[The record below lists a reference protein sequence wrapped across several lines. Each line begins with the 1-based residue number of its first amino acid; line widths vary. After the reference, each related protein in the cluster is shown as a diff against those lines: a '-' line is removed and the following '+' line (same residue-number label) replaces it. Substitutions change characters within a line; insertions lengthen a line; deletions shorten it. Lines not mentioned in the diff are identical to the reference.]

1 MLVAK
6 KETIERQEHITCRAL
21 KVAGEG
27 LGAREVYLWSVAHTF
42 WIEAKSQ

>member
-6 KETIERQEHITCRAL
+6 KETIERQEHMTCRAFM
-21 KVAGEG
+21 VAGEG
-27 LGAREVYLWSVAHTF
+27 LGAREVHLWGVAHTF